1 MNFRTSY
8 VTWLT
13 SNGRMDG
20 KRANNRDLTMDDIN
34 RAEASDEDRLLQHLL
49 TTIESHQNRVGS
61 FQPTFPL
68 QEATSLSDQ
77 IVR

>member
-1 MNFRTSY
+1 
-8 VTWLT
+8 
-13 SNGRMDG
+13 MDG

-49 TTIESHQNRVGS
+49 TTIELHQNRVGS

-68 QEATSLSDQ
+68 QEANSLSDQ